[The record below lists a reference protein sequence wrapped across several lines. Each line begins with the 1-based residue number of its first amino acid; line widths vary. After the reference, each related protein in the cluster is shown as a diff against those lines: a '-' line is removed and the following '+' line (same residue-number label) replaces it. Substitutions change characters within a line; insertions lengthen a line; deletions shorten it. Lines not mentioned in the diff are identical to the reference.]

1 MYKKES
7 MWGKTD
13 KKALL
18 EAVRNVV
25 VQEKM
30 STIAMRYEV
39 TRLDCFTFQL
49 IIQSDALGGSNFS
62 SSYSGQNSR
71 YVYIDI
77 K

>member
-49 IIQSDALGGSNFS
+49 IIQSDALGDPIL
-62 SSYSGQNSR
+62 
-71 YVYIDI
+71 IDWI
-77 K
+77 QGKIVDTYM